1 MDIVLYVLAGT
12 FLLGL
17 IIYFL
22 IRWIDRKKTLA
33 VKKEIDDGTKEFLAH
48 WTYEPNQIA
57 SVQPKGSTLKP
68 YRKKLPQAT
77 EVYICS
83 DGVLIGD
90 IIFISWKRFAQF
102 QRLEVYQESIL
113 FQIEF
118 GFGDSK
124 QIGLFLIPIPREREA
139 EALAVLENLYRVV
152 KWDY

>member
-17 IIYFL
+17 LTYYL
-22 IRWIDRKKTLA
+22 IRWLDRKKTIA
-33 VKKEIDDGTKEFLAH
+33 VKKVIDDGTKEFLAH

-57 SVQPKGSTLKP
+57 SVQPKGSALKS
-68 YRKKLPQAT
+68 YRKTLPQAT
-77 EVYICS
+77 EVYICT

-90 IIFISWKRFAQF
+90 IIFIAWNRLAQF
-102 QRLEVYQESIL
+102 QRLEVYQESLL

-118 GFGDSK
+118 GFGDTK
-124 QIGLFLIPIPREREA
+124 QISLFFIPIPKGKEA
-139 EALAVLENLYRVV
+139 EALAVMESLYRVV